1 MIRQGPNGRRG
12 PRRPHQGGGNGGSNN
27 NNNSGRDNRSVGE
40 QPRRSAAA
48 LRNQTFDSNG
58 PEVRVRGN
66 AWQVHEKYLSLA
78 RDAQMSGDR
87 VAAENFFQHAE
98 HYFRII
104 EAINEATAAE
114 QAARGLGPQPD
125 MRPVYQQQPTP
136 SGIQPADATSTAQVA
151 TSPISGAMPEAEV
164 TQTGKASPFFAP
176 DEAEPEADSLRTAV

>member
-1 MIRQGPNGRRG
+1 M
-12 PRRPHQGGGNGGSNN
+12 
-27 NNNSGRDNRSVGE
+27 
-40 QPRRSAAA
+40 
-48 LRNQTFDSNG
+48 
-58 PEVRVRGN
+58 
-66 AWQVHEKYLSLA
+66 A

-125 MRPVYQQQPTP
+125 LRPAYAQQPPHPDASQPT
-136 SGIQPADATSTAQVA
+136 GTAQPAPAAIGGT
-151 TSPISGAMPEAEV
+151 MPEAEV
-164 TQTGKASPFFAP
+164 TQTGKTSPFFAP

>member
-12 PRRPHQGGGNGGSNN
+12 PRRPHQGGGNGGNN
-27 NNNSGRDNRSVGE
+27 NNRDNRGGGGGE
-40 QPRRSAAA
+40 QPRRSAAS

-66 AWQVHEKYLSLA
+66 AWQVHEKYLSMA

-125 MRPVYQQQPTP
+125 MRPAYAQQQPP
-136 SGIQPADATSTAQVA
+136 HPDAQPAVGAAQPA
-151 TSPISGAMPEAEV
+151 PAAMTGTMAEAEV
-164 TQTGKASPFFAP
+164 TQTGKATSPFFAP
-176 DEAEPEADSLRTAV
+176 DEAETETDSLRTAV

>member
-1 MIRQGPNGRRG
+1 MP
-12 PRRPHQGGGNGGSNN
+12 GGNGGNSNN
-27 NNNSGRDNRSVGE
+27 RDNRGSGGE
-40 QPRRSAAA
+40 SPRRSAAA
-48 LRNQTFDSNG
+48 LRNQAFDSNG

-125 MRPVYQQQPTP
+125 MRPAYAP
-136 SGIQPADATSTAQVA
+136 QPAQPDAQPAVQAGAAQPA
-151 TSPISGAMPEAEV
+151 ARSGAMPEAEV
-164 TQTGKASPFFAP
+164 TQTGKSSPFFAP